1 MNVGLSKKIQN
12 KKHTKLQL
20 LRKIIINCK
29 KKKTIHDVSPK
40 TCTQEY
46 LLQIKT
52 QKDHIHYA
60 TEQYL
65 FVHVHVSLKTYR
77 ITLDPQCKQN
87 YVLSVFICEC
97 LKINRFAA
105 LFKFDK
111 AW

>member
-1 MNVGLSKKIQN
+1 MQ
-12 KKHTKLQL
+12 
-20 LRKIIINCK
+20 K

-40 TCTQEY
+40 TCTQEF
-46 LLQIKT
+46 LLQIKI

-65 FVHVHVSLKTYR
+65 FVHVHVSVKTYR

-87 YVLSVFICEC
+87 YVLSVFIGEC
-97 LKINRFAA
+97 RKINRFAA

-111 AW
+111 AWLISACTVPYT